1 MPAVPEAAGTDSPEP
16 LPLKRGQLRNEVF
29 RRRREFSRARREAGI
44 IRQLVVLGSYAT
56 AWFNATRPL
65 RVWNL
70 YLMRRGPLMAAGSAY
85 NMFFSVA
92 AMLVAGFAVFGV
104 VVSNTPRLQSAI
116 VSVLNY
122 SVPGLIDTGSGG
134 FVTSEQLFSHGATFS
149 LTLVISTITLLLT
162 SLGWIAG
169 LRDGMRGIFG
179 VPRLT
184 GNYFLIKLKDLGVLL
199 LLAVALVLTSILV
212 IVAGSLLD
220 AVAHWLQFV
229 GAMAGPLA
237 LVTGVL
243 MMLLLDVAVAVVLF
257 RLASGLRM
265 KRAVMWQ
272 AALIVAVGSA
282 ALRFFAS
289 ALLDGV
295 AKNPLLAPFAV
306 VLGLFVWFFF
316 LSQVYLVAAAWGAV
330 GMADAQSPVGSKDV
344 RRRARSAR
352 QQSRRLN
359 GRQGPRPRHRRATHA
374 GA

>member
-44 IRQLVVLGSYAT
+44 VRQLVVLGSYAT

-116 VSVLNY
+116 VSVINY

-134 FVTSEQLFSHGATFS
+134 FVTPEQLFSHGATFS
-149 LTLVISTITLLLT
+149 VTLVISTITLLLT

-184 GNYFLIKLKDLGVLL
+184 RNYFLIKLKDLGVLL

-229 GAMAGPLA
+229 GAMAAPLA

-243 MMLLLDVAVAVVLF
+243 VMLLLDVAVAVVLF
-257 RLASGLRM
+257 RLAAGLRM

-330 GMADAQSPVGSKDV
+330 GMADAHSPVSSKDV

-359 GRQGPRPRHRRATHA
+359 GRQGPRPRRRRATHA

>member
-1 MPAVPEAAGTDSPEP
+1 MPEAAGTDFQEP
-16 LPLKRGQLRNEVF
+16 LPLKRGQLRNEVS
-29 RRRREFSRARREAGI
+29 RRRREFTRARREAGI
-44 IRQLVVLGSYAT
+44 LRQLLVLGSYAT
-56 AWFNATRPL
+56 AWFNATRPM

-92 AMLVAGFAVFGV
+92 AMLVAGFAVFGLV
-104 VVSNTPRLQSAI
+104 ASNTPRLQTAI
-116 VSVLNY
+116 ISVLNY
-122 SVPGLIDTGSGG
+122 SVPGLIDTGGGG
-134 FVTSEQLFSHGATFS
+134 FVTPEQLFSHGATFS
-149 LTLVISTITLLLT
+149 LTLVISSITLLLT

-169 LRDGMRGIFG
+169 LRDGMRGVFG

-199 LLAVALVLTSILV
+199 LLTVALVLTSILV
-212 IVAGSLLD
+212 IVAGSLLE
-220 AVAHWLQFV
+220 AVAHWLRFV
-229 GAMAGPLA
+229 GAWAEPLA
-237 LVTGVL
+237 VASGVL
-243 MMLLLDVAVAVVLF
+243 IMLLLDMAVAVVLF

-265 KRAVMWQ
+265 KPAVMWQ
-272 AALIVAVGSA
+272 AALIVASGSA

-316 LSQVYLVAAAWGAV
+316 LSQLYLVAAAWGAV
-330 GMADAQSPVGSKDV
+330 GMADARSPASNKDV

-352 QQSRRLN
+352 QQSRRLH
-359 GRQGPRPRHRRATHA
+359 GRQGPRLRHRRATHA

>member
-16 LPLKRGQLRNEVF
+16 LPLKRGQLRNDVF

-134 FVTSEQLFSHGATFS
+134 FVTPEQLFSHGATFS

-212 IVAGSLLD
+212 IVAGSLLE
-220 AVAHWLQFV
+220 AVTHWLQFV
-229 GAMAGPLA
+229 GAMAAPLA

-243 MMLLLDVAVAVVLF
+243 LMLLLDVAVAVVLF

-316 LSQVYLVAAAWGAV
+316 LSQVYLVAVAWGAV
-330 GMADAQSPVGSKDV
+330 GMADARSPVSSKDV

-359 GRQGPRPRHRRATHA
+359 GRQGPRPRRRRATHA